1 MISKTISTGLK
12 LLRPSLMAVPAFRF
26 STRDR
31 GFTPA
36 KQETMT
42 TNHFISQN
50 VGVNRFLQNVYSIT
64 GLSILGALS
73 SSYIA
78 MSLFPYAMVPMSIGG
93 MIASLVGLIGSSV
106 MKPEYVCITEQINNK
121 EKIETIVS
129 RSSPLRIGLYA
140 MGVMGLG
147 LGAAP
152 LLAFASAI
160 NPSIIPTCLGLTAA
174 IFGGASLMAYRMPKD
189 SMLGYGRALTGSLLG
204 LIGLQLVGMG
214 SAFIMGPNPF
224 SMMLLNSSSYLAV
237 GLFSV
242 FVAYDTHFAIKMY
255 EMKQPDQLGMSVQF
269 LLDFWNIFTSLV
281 RIFSSDWSKMI
292 YQFNPIF

>member
-152 LLAFASAI
+152 LLAFASAV

-281 RIFSSDWSKMI
+281 RIFSSD
-292 YQFNPIF
+292 

>member
-281 RIFSSDWSKMI
+281 RIFSSD
-292 YQFNPIF
+292 

>member
-152 LLAFASAI
+152 LLAFASAV

>member
-12 LLRPSLMAVPAFRF
+12 LLRSSLMAVPAFRF

-152 LLAFASAI
+152 LLAFASAV

-281 RIFSSDWSKMI
+281 RIFSSD
-292 YQFNPIF
+292 